1 MHLPDGI
8 LPIEQSVLYIILTVI
23 ILCIYN
29 YKLSKTDNV
38 EKQIVNIALFST
50 LVFILSSLSI
60 PSPIGIPIHFFV
72 IPIVVILL
80 GVVSSTICSCI
91 SLIGQVIML
100 NMGGITSFGANFIV
114 MGFVLAIVTYA
125 FYMIFKNINE
135 RLSIFLATIMGIIS
149 ATFIQ
154 AIMLVLSGS
163 ITFNAV
169 ISTLVPYYMFISII
183 EGILNVMIFFSLE
196 SVKPELLKLNKV

>member
-8 LPIEQSVLYIILTVI
+8 IPIEQSLCYWILSVI
-23 ILCIYN
+23 ILAIVY
-29 YKLSKTDNV
+29 YKFSKIEEI
-38 EKQIVNIALFST
+38 EKQMVNIAVFSVIV
-50 LVFILSSLSI
+50 LILSSVSI

-72 IPIVVILL
+72 IPLVVILL
-80 GVVSSTICSCI
+80 GTLSATICSFI
-91 SLIGQVIML
+91 SLIGQALLL

-114 MGFVLAIVTYA
+114 MGFVISIVTFVFYNIFLNVDERLAIMV
-125 FYMIFKNINE
+125 
-135 RLSIFLATIMGIIS
+135 STIMGIIS

-169 ISTLVPYYMFISII
+169 MSTLIPYYMFISLI
-183 EGILNVMIFFSLE
+183 ESVLNVIIFYTLKE
-196 SVKPELLKLNKV
+196 VKPELMQRNKV